1 MKFFFTLIILSGFSV
16 CLFAQENRT
25 DSSPVRE
32 GVFTFTQKAC
42 DTMDMFLF
50 SMPGDYGSPRDMT
63 STIYISNDTLAS
75 VKTSSLPSQ
84 AFKTILIPEDSCI
97 YFILNDKTICF
108 EEHQSQNTSL
118 LSSKYEQTFEHIE
131 TDTLEE
137 IEGFSTLLFRQYQ
150 VDSSSGQM
158 VVDTLDMWGT
168 TEVKSAYNMSIED
181 DQTYD
186 VLPLKFMLKSQY
198 GCFVMELTEFEKTV
212 PHGVFDFD
220 RSKVE
225 YYYNMEEFL
234 HFRQN

>member
-25 DSSPVRE
+25 DSSPVRN
-32 GVFTFTQKAC
+32 GTFTFTQKAC

-108 EEHQSQNTSL
+108 EEHQSQDMSL
-118 LSSKYEQTFEHIE
+118 ISSKNGQEYEHIKSGG
-131 TDTLEE
+131 LE
-137 IEGFSTLLFRQYQ
+137 IEGFSTILFRQYL
-150 VDSSSGQM
+150 VDSSMGQV
-158 VVDTLDMWGT
+158 VVDTLNLWGT
-168 TEVKSAYNMSIED
+168 TEIKSSFNMVIED
-181 DQTYD
+181 DKTYD

-212 PHGVFDFD
+212 PQGVFDFD